1 MVVSPIRAAL
11 AGEAFYTA
19 LAGVATKGVGS
30 GFRAWDDRNAPWQVK
45 KNTLK
50 RESITL
56 AQVSV
61 YTYVID
67 LLMQK
72 LLPKASDKMKG
83 MASQEAQAFIRKA
96 ANQKILLKAI
106 PVSAGIFLAETIGRK
121 IAPRDIWDEDGQ
133 LQDDIEGPKAHDD
146 DDRDESYASAD
157 ATEKKTPGS
166 KAKPLPLTFAQAP
179 VSAHYLTGSPVTP
192 LSWPLF
198 PANSAHPAN
207 PFSQVAFPNTKFR

>member
-50 RESITL
+50 REGITL

-61 YTYVID
+61 YTYMID

-72 LLPKASDKMKG
+72 LLPKATDKIKG
-83 MASQEAQAFIRKA
+83 MASHDAQAFIQKA

-133 LQDDIEGPKAHDD
+133 LNDKIIERDEQDDEFDDDDLEESLEKKTHGPKAK
-146 DDRDESYASAD
+146 S
-157 ATEKKTPGS
+157 
-166 KAKPLPLTFAQAP
+166 LPLTFAQAS
-179 VSAHYLTGSPVTP
+179 VSSDHQTITPFPTPSFSPMPT
-192 LSWPLF
+192 
-198 PANSAHPAN
+198 N
-207 PFSQVAFPNTKFR
+207 PFSQVVLPNTKFR